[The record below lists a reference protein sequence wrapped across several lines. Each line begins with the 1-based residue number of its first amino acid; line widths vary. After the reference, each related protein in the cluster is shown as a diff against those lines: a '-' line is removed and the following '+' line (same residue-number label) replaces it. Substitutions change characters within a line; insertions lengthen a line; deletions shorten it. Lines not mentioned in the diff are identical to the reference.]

1 MQRRDFLKLSAAS
14 ALTAALPIGGAHAAD
29 AIELPMYY
37 PVAVGGPIAKI
48 MDGYAAAFHK
58 ANPDVRIRPI
68 YTGSYQDTT
77 IKALTAL
84 RGGGN
89 SAPKMAVALAVDI
102 FTYYDQDVLVAADD
116 LAKGDKAWLDG
127 FYPAFLANS
136 RMDDKTWSVP
146 FQRSTPVL
154 YWNKAAFKASGLD
167 PERAPADWNEM
178 QDYARR
184 LTRAH
189 NAKSITDWGIQIP
202 SSGFPYWLFQGLAIE
217 NGQARLA
224 SADGAHTHFDSPE
237 TVGALE
243 YMVGLARK
251 SRVMPRGIINWG
263 TTPQDFFKGRC
274 AMMWTT
280 TGNLTNVRKHAP
292 FPFGVGMLPKHKRY
306 GAPTGGGNLY
316 VFNNTTTEERAAA
329 LRFIRWVTA
338 PEQAADWGMQT
349 GYVATSPAAWNT
361 GALKKYVAGFPQAAV
376 ARDQLQYAEPE
387 LSTHENQRVTKVFND
402 ALESALTG
410 QKSSATALHDAQ
422 SKADAILRRYRA

>member
-1 MQRRDFLKLSAAS
+1 MQRRDFLKLSAAT
-14 ALTAALPIGGAHAAD
+14 ALTAALPLQRAHAAEL
-29 AIELPMYY
+29 IELPMYY

-48 MDGYAAAFHK
+48 MDGYAAAFHR

-84 RGGGN
+84 RGGGS

-102 FTYYDQDVLVAADD
+102 FTYLDQGVLVAVEE
-116 LAKGDKAWLDG
+116 LAKGDKAWLNS
-127 FYPAFLANS
+127 FYPAFLTNS
-136 RMDDKTWSVP
+136 RANGKIWSAP

-154 YWNKAAFKASGLD
+154 YWNKAAFKAVGLD
-167 PERAPADWNEM
+167 PERAPADWAEM

-184 LTRAH
+184 LTRRH
-189 NAKSITDWGIQIP
+189 NAKSVTEWGIQIP

-224 SADGAHTHFDSPE
+224 SVDGTHTYFDTPE
-237 TVGALE
+237 TIGALE
-243 YMVGLARK
+243 YMVDLGRK
-251 SRVMPRGIINWG
+251 SKVMPSGIINWG
-263 TTPQDFFKGRC
+263 TTPQDFFQNRC

-316 VFNNTTTEERAAA
+316 VFNNTTDAERAAA
-329 LRFIRWVTA
+329 LRFIRWVTS
-338 PEQAADWGMQT
+338 PEMAADWSMQT
-349 GYVATSPAAWNT
+349 GYIATSPAAWDT
-361 GALKKYVAGFPQAAV
+361 DALKQYVAGFPQAVV
-376 ARDQLQYAEPE
+376 ARNQLQYAEPE
-387 LSTHENQRVTKVFND
+387 LSTHQNQRVTKVFND
-402 ALESALTG
+402 ALEAALTG
-410 QKSSATALHDAQ
+410 QKAPAVALHEAQ
-422 SKADAILRRYRA
+422 SRANAILRRYRA

>member
-14 ALTAALPIGGAHAAD
+14 ALTAALPARRAHAAD
-29 AIELPMYY
+29 VIELPMYY

-84 RGGGN
+84 RGGGS

-116 LAKGDKAWLDG
+116 LAKGDNAWLNA

-136 RMDDKTWSVP
+136 RMNDKTWSVP

-154 YWNKAAFKASGLD
+154 YWNKAAFKAAGLD
-167 PERAPADWNEM
+167 PERAPSDWTEM

-184 LTRAH
+184 LSRTH
-189 NAKSITDWGIQIP
+189 NAKSITEWGIQIP

-224 SADGAHTHFDSPE
+224 SVDGTRTYFDSAE

-251 SRVMPRGIINWG
+251 SKVMPAGIINWG

-316 VFNNTTTEERAAA
+316 VFNNTTAEERTAA

-338 PEQAADWGMQT
+338 PEQAADWGMRT

-361 GALKKYVAGFPQAAV
+361 DALKQYVSGFSQAAV

-402 ALESALTG
+402 ALEAALTG
-410 QKSSATALHDAQ
+410 QKPSAAALHEAQ